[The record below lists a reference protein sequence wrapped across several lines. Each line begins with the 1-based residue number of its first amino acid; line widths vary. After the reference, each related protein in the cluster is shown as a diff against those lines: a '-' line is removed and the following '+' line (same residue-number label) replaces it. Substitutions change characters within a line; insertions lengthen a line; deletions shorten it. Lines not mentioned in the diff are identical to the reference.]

1 MINELENEMNKFD
14 VVVEST
20 STGFV
25 AILYRGSEF
34 VGKFFGQTAIDA
46 VAALTSWAETNRV
59 L

>member
-1 MINELENEMNKFD
+1 MNGFD

-25 AILYRGSEF
+25 AILYRGTEF

-46 VAALTSWAETNRV
+46 VAALTSWANDNRV